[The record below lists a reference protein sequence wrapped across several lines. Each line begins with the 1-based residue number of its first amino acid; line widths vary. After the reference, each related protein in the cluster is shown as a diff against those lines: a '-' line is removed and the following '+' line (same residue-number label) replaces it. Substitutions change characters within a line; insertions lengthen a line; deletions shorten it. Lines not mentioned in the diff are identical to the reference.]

1 MGRAAT
7 PSRRARRPILPYLAD
22 PAPMSLPAELPS
34 PRDATVRSPRG
45 AALALVLG
53 GLLLAMLGLEI
64 GVGAAGWSWPLVR
77 ELRLPRAL
85 AAAGVGALLAQAGLA
100 MQLLLRNP
108 LADPYVLGASGGAGL
123 GALLMLVSFGG
134 LLGLGSLLGALT
146 ALGLLLLLGRRA
158 LAATDEQAPAQL
170 ILIGAMLSA
179 VFGACST
186 LTLALVPE
194 HSLRGAV
201 FWLVGDLS
209 GASGGWWLCLLAG
222 ALALLLRL
230 GARRLDRVALGAEQ
244 AWLLGEPLQR
254 LRLGLVLVAALATA
268 AAVSQAGAIG
278 FVGLVVPHLLRL
290 RGVQRMRQQA
300 WAAPL
305 LGAALLLGADALAR
319 GVAMPYELP
328 VGAITALVGAP
339 VFVALLLRGQA

>member
-1 MGRAAT
+1 MTLPAAPSPVDARAA
-7 PSRRARRPILPYLAD
+7 RA
-22 PAPMSLPAELPS
+22 
-34 PRDATVRSPRG
+34 PRDAM
-45 AALALVLG
+45 LALLVG
-53 GLLLAMLGLEI
+53 GLLAATLALEL

-100 MQLLLRNP
+100 MQLMLRNP

-123 GALLMLVSFGG
+123 GALLMLVVFGR
-134 LLGLGSLLGALT
+134 LLGLGSLLGALG

-158 LAATDEQAPAQL
+158 LAAADEQAPAQL

-179 VFGACST
+179 GFGACST

-209 GASGGWWLCLLAG
+209 GASWGWALCLLALLL
-222 ALALLLRL
+222 ALALRAA
-230 GARRLDRVALGAEQ
+230 ARSLDRVALGAEQ
-244 AWLLGEPLQR
+244 AWLLGEPVPR
-254 LRLGLVLVAALATA
+254 LRLGLVLLAAVATA
-268 AAVSQAGAIG
+268 AAVSQAGAVG
-278 FVGLVVPHLLRL
+278 FVGLVVPHVLRMF
-290 RGVQRMRQQA
+290 GVVRMRQQS
-300 WAAPL
+300 WAVPL
-305 LGAALLLGADALAR
+305 LGAALVVAADALAR

-328 VGAITALVGAP
+328 VGAITALLGAP
-339 VFVALLLRGQA
+339 VFIVLLVKQPR

>member
-1 MGRAAT
+1 MSLPFASRRCDGHAAAT
-7 PSRRARRPILPYLAD
+7 P
-22 PAPMSLPAELPS
+22 
-34 PRDATVRSPRG
+34 RSGR
-45 AALALVLG
+45 LALLVG
-53 GLLLAMLGLEI
+53 GLLLLMAALEL

-100 MQLLLRNP
+100 MQLVLRNP

-123 GALLMLVSFGG
+123 GALIMLVLFGG
-134 LLGLGSLLGALT
+134 LLGLGSLLGAAG

-194 HSLRGAV
+194 RSLRGAV

-209 GASGGWWLCLLAG
+209 GASWGGALCLLALVLG
-222 ALALLLRL
+222 AGLHAA
-230 GARRLDRVALGAEQ
+230 ARRLDRVALGGEQ
-244 AWLLGEPLQR
+244 AWLLGEPVR
-254 LRLGLVLVAALATA
+254 ALRLALVLIAAVATG
-268 AAVSQAGAIG
+268 AAVSQAGAVG
-278 FVGLVVPHLLRL
+278 FVGLVVPHVLRL

-300 WAAPL
+300 WAAPA

-328 VGAITALVGAP
+328 VGAITALLGAP
-339 VFVALLLRGQA
+339 VFVVMLLRGQA

>member
-1 MGRAAT
+1 MT
-7 PSRRARRPILPYLAD
+7 
-22 PAPMSLPAELPS
+22 LPAAFPG
-34 PRDATVRSPRG
+34 PHDATLRPVRSV
-45 AALALVLG
+45 ALALLLG
-53 GLLLAMLGLEI
+53 LLLLAMLALEL

-134 LLGLGSLLGALT
+134 MLGLGSLLGALA

-209 GASGGWWLCLLAG
+209 GATRGGLLCLLA
-222 ALALLLRL
+222 ALLALLLRV
-230 GARRLDRVALGAEQ
+230 GARRLDRVALGGEQ

-254 LRLGLVLVAALATA
+254 LRLGLVLAAALATA

-278 FVGLVVPHLLRL
+278 FVGLVVPQALRL
-290 RGVQRMRQQA
+290 RGVQRMHQQA
-300 WAAPL
+300 WAAPM

-339 VFVALLLRGQA
+339 VFVTLLLRGQA

>member
-1 MGRAAT
+1 MTQPFASCPAAS
-7 PSRRARRPILPYLAD
+7 PAV
-22 PAPMSLPAELPS
+22 PAP
-34 PRDATVRSPRG
+34 RSARLAWLV
-45 AALALVLG
+45 AALLLGMFALEL
-53 GLLLAMLGLEI
+53 

-100 MQLLLRNP
+100 MQLVLRNP

-123 GALLMLVSFGG
+123 GALLMLVGFGG
-134 LLGLGSLLGALT
+134 MLGLGSLLGASV

-194 HSLRGAV
+194 RSLRGAV

-209 GASGGWWLCLLAG
+209 GASSGAALCLLAV
-222 ALALLLRL
+222 ALGVGLHVA
-230 GARRLDRVALGAEQ
+230 GRRLDRVARGGEQ
-244 AWLLGEPLQR
+244 AWLLGEPVRR
-254 LRLGLVLVAALATA
+254 LRLALVLLAALATA
-268 AAVSQAGAIG
+268 AAVSQAGAVG
-278 FVGLVVPHLLRL
+278 FVGLVVPHVLRL

-300 WAAPL
+300 WAAPA

-328 VGAITALVGAP
+328 VGAITALLGAP
-339 VFVALLLRGQA
+339 VFVYLLLRGQA

>member
-1 MGRAAT
+1 MTPPVANPSTHEAA
-7 PSRRARRPILPYLAD
+7 
-22 PAPMSLPAELPS
+22 
-34 PRDATVRSPRG
+34 VRSPSS
-45 AALALVLG
+45 AALALLL
-53 GLLLAMLGLEI
+53 GLLVAGMLALEL

-123 GALLMLVSFGG
+123 GALLMLVAFGG
-134 LLGLGSLLGALT
+134 LLGLGSLLGALA

-158 LAATDEQAPAQL
+158 LAATEEQAPAQL

-209 GASGGWWLCLLAG
+209 GATRGWLLCLLA
-222 ALALLLRL
+222 ALLALLLRL
-230 GARRLDRVALGAEQ
+230 GARRLDRVALGGEQ
-244 AWLLGEPLQR
+244 AWLLGEPVQR
-254 LRLGLVLVAALATA
+254 LRLGLVLAAALATA

-278 FVGLVVPHLLRL
+278 FVGLVVPHVLRL
-290 RGVQRMRQQA
+290 RGVQRMHQQA
-300 WAAPL
+300 WAAPM

-319 GVAMPYELP
+319 GVATPYELP

-339 VFVALLLRGQA
+339 VFVGLLLRGQA

>member
-1 MGRAAT
+1 MPPFAEQA
-7 PSRRARRPILPYLAD
+7 
-22 PAPMSLPAELPS
+22 PAV
-34 PRDATVRSPRG
+34 DRSAQAPRG
-45 AALALVLG
+45 LRLGLVLG
-53 GLLLAMLGLEI
+53 TLLLGMLALEL

-123 GALLMLVSFGG
+123 GALAMLVLFGG
-134 LLGLGSLLGALT
+134 MLGLGSLLGAMV

-158 LAATDEQAPAQL
+158 LAAADEQAPAQL
-170 ILIGAMLSA
+170 ILVGAMLAA

-209 GASGGWWLCLLAG
+209 GATHGGVLCLLAVL
-222 ALALLLRL
+222 LAMGLRA
-230 GARRLDRVALGAEQ
+230 GSRRLDRVALGAEQ
-244 AWLLGEPLQR
+244 AWLLGEPVAR
-254 LRLGLVLVAALATA
+254 LRLGLVLLAAVATA
-268 AAVSQAGAIG
+268 AAVSQAGAVG
-278 FVGLVVPHLLRL
+278 FVGLVVPHALRL
-290 RGVQRMRQQA
+290 RGVQRMHQQA
-300 WAAPL
+300 WAAPM

-319 GVAMPYELP
+319 GVAVPYELP
-328 VGAITALVGAP
+328 VGAITALLGAP
-339 VFVALLLRGQA
+339 VFVWLLLREQA